1 MVHPYPTKPAVFG
14 REERAKGVSNAFS
27 KRTAGF
33 PPRIRRVLGG
43 FFGRGFFVV
52 YPGGGGKSV
61 NFGIFCL
68 EIFGFFTSVPKTR
81 K

>member
-33 PPRIRRVLGG
+33 PPRIPGVLGG

-52 YPGGGGKSV
+52 YPGGGG
-61 NFGIFCL
+61 NQ
-68 EIFGFFTSVPKTR
+68 
-81 K
+81 